1 MLAVL
6 LSVMHEA
13 ANMASIQDQLAAQID
28 CADVCSMLGAGRKRH
43 LLLSEVVRV
52 LGLRGAGGN
61 SEMLRR
67 ACDALGSH
75 LIAAAEEISFTQ
87 VRSPTSSSGRSCTA
101 RSCPAV
107 GSYTF
112 ILGNS
117 LLLHYLLSMTSTG
130 RCNALCTAMSI
141 SH

>member
-13 ANMASIQDQLAAQID
+13 ANMGSMQDQLAAQID

-43 LLLSEVVRV
+43 LLLSEVIRV

-67 ACDALGSH
+67 ACDALGSQ
-75 LIAAAEEISFTQ
+75 LIAAAEEIAFRQ
-87 VRSPTSSSGRSCTA
+87 V
-101 RSCPAV
+101 CPAPLNDTSMREV
-107 GSYTF
+107 LRPHAPRGLYMWPQVFSCADRIT
-112 ILGNS
+112 
-117 LLLHYLLSMTSTG
+117 LSVAA
-130 RCNALCTAMSI
+130 CA
-141 SH
+141 

>member
-1 MLAVL
+1 MYTGISVGNWRPHVLAVL

-43 LLLSEVVRV
+43 LLLSEVIRV

-87 VRSPTSSSGRSCTA
+87 VPLTL
-101 RSCPAV
+101 PAPEHC
-107 GSYTF
+107 
-112 ILGNS
+112 LK
-117 LLLHYLLSMTSTG
+117 HQ
-130 RCNALCTAMSI
+130 
-141 SH
+141 

>member
-28 CADVCSMLGAGRKRH
+28 CADVCAMLSAGRKRH
-43 LLLSEVVRV
+43 LLLSEVIRV

-75 LIAAAEEISFTQ
+75 LIATAEEISFTQ
-87 VRSPTSSSGRSCTA
+87 VCGSNVTLNCRYNHGL
-101 RSCPAV
+101 V
-107 GSYTF
+107 GSFKCRSTTVLSQL
-112 ILGNS
+112 IHSHDGNEQGPFQS
-117 LLLHYLLSMTSTG
+117 MLL
-130 RCNALCTAMSI
+130 
-141 SH
+141 